1 MQMDSTRQQPVRVRG
16 IGVKLDQV
24 RNTAQPPIVELLRES
39 IRLGMLE
46 PGKPLIQA
54 SIAKAMGVSRIPVR
68 EALFTLAAEGLV
80 TFGEDGSAHV
90 TALAPEEVNELWEL
104 RNLLESHMASGIVR
118 TATPADI
125 AALREIVDAMDDLN
139 GPAWSDS
146 NFTFHKELHR
156 LSDMPQVA
164 DAAGRVLTKAEPY
177 SRRAVS
183 VLHVEGGGNVN
194 HRKMVDALAAG
205 DDAELARLLLHH
217 HERAS
222 AALLEYF
229 ATMTPPVDQKA
240 NVTETARSLADHLNA

>member
-1 MQMDSTRQQPVRVRG
+1 M
-16 IGVKLDQV
+16 KLDQV
-24 RNTAQPPIVELLRES
+24 RNTAQPPIAELLREA
-39 IRLGMLE
+39 IRLGLLE

-80 TFGEDGSAHV
+80 TFGGDGTAHV
-90 TALAPEEVNELWEL
+90 TVLAPEEVNELWML
-104 RNLLESHMASGIVR
+104 RGLLESHMVSGIVR
-118 TATPADI
+118 IATPADV

-164 DAAGRVLTKAEPY
+164 DVAGRVLTKAEPY
-177 SRRAVS
+177 SRLAVS
-183 VLHVEGGGNVN
+183 VLHVEGGGNRD

-222 AALLEYF
+222 AALLEY
-229 ATMTPPVDQKA
+229 AAKAPQPVDQKA
-240 NVTETARSLADHLNA
+240 IVTETAQSLADYLNA